1 MDLTNQVK
9 KFGTYPGKL
18 LKFKQVSDMVRVCA
32 LDHSLWAM
40 WERREGGVT
49 KKKTTLGGP
58 SAHHGPSSERA
69 AAGPTQKQWSR
80 AGWMATDLTK
90 AKWEVN

>member
-18 LKFKQVSDMVRVCA
+18 LKFKQVSDMVRVCFR
-32 LDHSLWAM
+32 SLTLASVG
-40 WERREGGVT
+40 EEGGGVT

-69 AAGPTQKQWSR
+69 AAGPHRSSG
-80 AGWMATDLTK
+80 AELDGWRQI
-90 AKWEVN
+90 